1 MKIGLK
7 DKELHLIK
15 EVIETTDEMNIN
27 QENELIPNNDQSSTK
42 EDENNII
49 FDDPIEYC
57 SSPKIGLV
65 SIHGSRNKNN
75 KFVKFTEDKTDIP
88 NTISIY
94 VNQIKS
100 DLDSDNTPNNKNDEN
115 FFNKKQHANLLKTE
129 KKKEKK
135 TTIINSFSTAAIK
148 NIKHDKNNA
157 ANSNKGKRYNYK
169 KRMTKKLDKVKGGKK
184 LEKLSKENTKLLKKK
199 STSFSIPFYSE
210 KMNNNI
216 NKHEEI
222 KEKAKED
229 VNKSIEDDSK
239 SKSKSKIEKDDN
251 EVPPNIII
259 YGSESSSENPSYKE
273 EEEKSN
279 ENKNIDDYF
288 KVKNYSNISTG
299 NNNNTEKTETKI
311 TKPRTK
317 RSTNLIRKIKFK
329 DIKDMKDIKPKK
341 ARMSRKFT
349 SSNITHKIKLNSKYS
364 SANEREKNNKDTKD
378 KDKDNKKKFSMLKL
392 LTSKNNLFKED
403 KENKFKHRNSV
414 SKHILSIQQYSQI
427 ALKKHSDFSS
437 KEMKDIKKI
446 AKPNSNNNLHNLQR
460 VEEPKKKSNKNL
472 RHNELD
478 KTLEKKLSY
487 NSNMHIPRI
496 TINTKSQENDT
507 KDIHLVV
514 KGKEETITNYTNQ
527 QMIED
532 EKDYIIDCLKVLAKL
547 KKEEMPRCKQKVNF
561 NFPPEEKQ
569 KKIALFD
576 LDETLVHC
584 NNNEP
589 GMNGDV
595 VSVKLPT
602 NKIVKV
608 GLNIRKNWKNA
619 LDLIKNHYHVVIYTA
634 SHPSYADAVLDY
646 MDKENKYFK
655 YRLYRSHCIQ
665 CDVDGFKFY
674 VKDLDTLDKY
684 YNLKDIVIIDNSIL
698 SFAYHLYNGIHI
710 VPFINQPNDTELMF
724 TAHYLISIANYD
736 DLSLENK
743 KHLNLDN
750 LLSEAKILNEIEDN
764 EEEEEEEED
773 EDNADKSVDKEP
785 DIKNGNNDIV
795 NDNDKNKNENMEE
808 SNKEN
813 DGNLIKKESG
823 ENTTRINLETK
834 TKEDNFDLNKIRGR
848 KSVHRSRK
856 TIKIAEAMKKNID
869 EMLNKKK
876 KELEKIDED

>member
-1 MKIGLK
+1 
-7 DKELHLIK
+7 
-15 EVIETTDEMNIN
+15 
-27 QENELIPNNDQSSTK
+27 
-42 EDENNII
+42 
-49 FDDPIEYC
+49 
-57 SSPKIGLV
+57 
-65 SIHGSRNKNN
+65 
-75 KFVKFTEDKTDIP
+75 
-88 NTISIY
+88 
-94 VNQIKS
+94 
-100 DLDSDNTPNNKNDEN
+100 
-115 FFNKKQHANLLKTE
+115 
-129 KKKEKK
+129 
-135 TTIINSFSTAAIK
+135 
-148 NIKHDKNNA
+148 
-157 ANSNKGKRYNYK
+157 
-169 KRMTKKLDKVKGGKK
+169 
-184 LEKLSKENTKLLKKK
+184 
-199 STSFSIPFYSE
+199 
-210 KMNNNI
+210 
-216 NKHEEI
+216 
-222 KEKAKED
+222 
-229 VNKSIEDDSK
+229 
-239 SKSKSKIEKDDN
+239 
-251 EVPPNIII
+251 
-259 YGSESSSENPSYKE
+259 
-273 EEEKSN
+273 
-279 ENKNIDDYF
+279 
-288 KVKNYSNISTG
+288 
-299 NNNNTEKTETKI
+299 
-311 TKPRTK
+311 
-317 RSTNLIRKIKFK
+317 
-329 DIKDMKDIKPKK
+329 
-341 ARMSRKFT
+341 
-349 SSNITHKIKLNSKYS
+349 
-364 SANEREKNNKDTKD
+364 
-378 KDKDNKKKFSMLKL
+378 MLKL

-514 KGKEETITNYTNQ
+514 KGKEEAITNYTNQ

-698 SFAYHLYNGIHI
+698 SFAYHLYNGIPI

-834 TKEDNFDLNKIRGR
+834 TNEDNFDLNKIRGR